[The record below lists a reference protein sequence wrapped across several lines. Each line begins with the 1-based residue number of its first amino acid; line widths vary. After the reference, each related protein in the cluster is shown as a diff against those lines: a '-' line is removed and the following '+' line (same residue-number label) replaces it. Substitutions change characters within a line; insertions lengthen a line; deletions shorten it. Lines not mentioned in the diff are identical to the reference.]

1 MKLCKAIILQLINKK
16 NFLMI
21 CSSSVENANHILIE
35 IELNLYIVLGSMVI
49 LTILISLVHERVY
62 ISMYSI
68 FLCLLIELI
77 FFHNNVLYIH
87 CKVDPQMH

>member
-16 NFLMI
+16 IFLMI

-62 ISMYSI
+62 ISMYSCCLQFFSSVSYS
-68 FLCLLIELI
+68 FLSTGLFLLS
-77 FFHNNVLYIH
+77 
-87 CKVDPQMH
+87 